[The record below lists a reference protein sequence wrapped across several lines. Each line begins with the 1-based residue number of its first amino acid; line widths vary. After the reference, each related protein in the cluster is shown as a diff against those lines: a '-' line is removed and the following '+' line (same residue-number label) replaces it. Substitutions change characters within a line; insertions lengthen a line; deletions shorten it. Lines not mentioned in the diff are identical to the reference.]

1 MGKRGEGFEG
11 FASQV
16 QPVCVWGSG
25 GGGLGQWDTA
35 SWNHALGGAPCLMGG
50 REVNSTAWKL
60 YLIFIHMSAPGRDRL
75 PQTNWNA
82 WDQGGLQRG
91 RQKKTLRM
99 GGGGVHVSMNFRECI
114 RKAEFT
120 DMDGKAQITTA
131 YWFSLH
137 PHTHTHLY
145 YLLSRIKTQLI
156 SVEATLLLR
165 DNAYGRL
172 WANSQ
177 RSWWLAEQLVFKQAL
192 FPLTFFIFLSA
203 WILSTYTHHFLIL
216 CPLPSPSLIK
226 HTIK

>member
-1 MGKRGEGFEG
+1 MIVIAVVAEIGMMCVYTGGEQSALHRGNGETGGGFWG
-11 FASQV
+11 LCVTGPAC
-16 QPVCVWGSG
+16 VCVG
-25 GGGLGQWDTA
+25 GGGGGVLGGCGGRGSVGGWGGVWGGGGWGQWDTA

-137 PHTHTHLY
+137 PHTHTHTSIIYCHALK
-145 YLLSRIKTQLI
+145 LNSFQL
-156 SVEATLLLR
+156 
-165 DNAYGRL
+165 
-172 WANSQ
+172 
-177 RSWWLAEQLVFKQAL
+177 K
-192 FPLTFFIFLSA
+192 P
-203 WILSTYTHHFLIL
+203 
-216 CPLPSPSLIK
+216 PSF
-226 HTIK
+226 